1 MKKSH
6 VILRTA
12 LVIAA
17 LAVTLRIAGGVFLHL
32 IRRNLACWPQ
42 QTLTQLQQQ
51 LEHQHDEFQ
60 IDFHLYRR
68 GNPIGHELLNS
79 SEAFDATRHFRSFDP
94 SKRTFLL
101 SHGFRGP
108 IYGNPMQKLTE
119 KPPPMAHLLY
129 CEYDSRQQDA
139 NVILVDWQ
147 RGCENTFQYERAVA
161 NTQHRQANP
170 LRSRVGVGGGQWG
183 YVHFIGHSLGAHVV
197 SHAAKLLKIND
208 QVLVDRVTGLDPAE
222 PCFEIDE
229 ASPLRLSRD
238 SARFVDVLHSAVAHR
253 KHDAF
258 GLLDPLGDADF
269 YINGG
274 THQPGCQ
281 VALVN
286 LMSSVARPVLSIFK
300 SVVPSCASDYCK
312 LTRFVMSGGVCD
324 HFYAV
329 YVFIDSVDDEMK
341 NKHSYLAQPWNLTFD
356 TKEQPVLSQL
366 TSCSANQQCP
376 EMGINAE
383 KYQYSNN
390 RHNVYYVKSD
400 YTVHLS
406 MKDSLMFS
414 MF

>member
-17 LAVTLRIAGGVFLHL
+17 LAVTLRIVGGVFLHL

-42 QTLTQLQQQ
+42 QTLTQQQQQ

-79 SEAFDATRHFRSFDP
+79 SEVFDATRHFRSFDP

-119 KPPPMAHLLY
+119 SLL
-129 CEYDSRQQDA
+129 RWQDA

-147 RGCENTFQYERAVA
+147 RGCKNTFQYERAVA
-161 NTQHRQANP
+161 NTQHTAKQIRLLVSN
-170 LRSRVGVGGGQWG
+170 LKRSRVGGQWG

-281 VALVN
+281 VALAN
-286 LMSSVARPVLSIFK
+286 LMSSVAKPVLSIFK

-324 HFYAV
+324 HFYSV
-329 YVFIDSVDDEMK
+329 YVFIDSVDNEMK

-356 TKEQPVLSQL
+356 TNEQPVVGQLS
-366 TSCSANQQCP
+366 SCSADQQCP